1 MTPSQKS
8 KIAVWV
14 IFAVFIAIAS
24 VSFLF
29 PPRVGF
35 PITLVSGIIM
45 LIVLAFFELR
55 KMPKQTVPSVSI
67 KESSIEDDEF
77 KNIVLRLRDALIL
90 YDRNFKF
97 IFFNPAA
104 EELFQIPAASVLG
117 REFKPQDAENGALRR
132 LVQVIF
138 PSLAPIVVSRTPA
151 GVYPQIIDLSF
162 EDPTLELRVTTTP
175 LGIGEGGPTAFMK
188 IVQDRTSEASLIKAK
203 SEFVTIASHQLR
215 GPVTDISWA
224 LEALTEETGLSENG
238 KSILQSTKKASGQL
252 IRIIEDLISV
262 SKIEE
267 GRFGYEFESKD
278 IVDVI
283 NKILSSVMVQAERAG
298 VKVYFDRPKESLPK
312 VLIDENKLTL
322 AFYNFLENAIRY
334 NIKNGEVIVKVEKIK
349 DKPFLDIKI
358 KDTGIGIPPDEVD
371 KIFSKFF
378 RARNALK
385 FETEGS
391 GLGLYIAKNIIRAH
405 GGEIHVESELNRGS
419 TFHFTLPTDPNLV
432 PKHEVGLEE

>member
-1 MTPSQKS
+1 MEKS
-8 KIAVWV
+8 KIGVWV
-14 IFAVFIAIAS
+14 TLSVFLGLASLNFLFHPVVVAMASVISGLFLVFIFPK
-24 VSFLF
+24 FLN
-29 PPRVGF
+29 
-35 PITLVSGIIM
+35 I
-45 LIVLAFFELR
+45 
-55 KMPKQTVPSVSI
+55 PKETALSVSI
-67 KESSIEDDEF
+67 KESSFEDDEF
-77 KNIVLRLRDALIL
+77 KNIVLHLSDALIL

-97 IFFNPAA
+97 IFFNPSA
-104 EELFQIPAASVLG
+104 EELFKVPASSVLG
-117 REFKPQDAENGALRR
+117 REFKPQDAEEGALRR

-138 PSLAPIVVSRTPA
+138 PSLAPIVVSRSPA
-151 GVYPQIIDLSF
+151 GVYPQVVDLSF

-175 LGIGEGGPTAFMK
+175 LGVGEGGPIAFMK
-188 IVQDRTSEASLIKAK
+188 IVRDRTSEVFLVKAK

-224 LEALTEETGLSENG
+224 LETLAGESGLSETG

-262 SKIEE
+262 AKIEE

-278 IVDVI
+278 IVEAVLR
-283 NKILSSVMVQAERAG
+283 ILSGVMAQAEQAG

-312 VLIDENKLTL
+312 VLIDENKLTM

-334 NIKNGEVIVKVEKIK
+334 NVKNGEVIVKVEKVK
-349 DKPFLDIKI
+349 DKPFLEIKI
-358 KDTGIGIPPDEVD
+358 KDTGVGIPPDEVD

-385 FETEGS
+385 FKTEGS

-405 GGEIHVESELNRGS
+405 GGEIQVESELNRGS

-432 PKHEVGLEE
+432 PKHEVAIEE